1 MAELDP
7 CPYCG
12 QDGFGNAGA
21 RTQHVNACQ
30 RDAEK
35 YTNQQQQT
43 QPDTVD
49 SNGSSSGAE
58 PSLRQTTQ
66 TTPDDN
72 ALASAG
78 EDMASGLSATLDE
91 DAPVETR
98 KEGVKNLASLAG
110 GLLNGVMD
118 YKAKKEQVEEERA
131 RNVDLQQ
138 TQDKPSCEC
147 GLTFSR
153 IPQNAQRVSCPECG
167 REYEVR

>member
-1 MAELDP
+1 MTELDP

-12 QDGFGNAGA
+12 RDGFGNAGG
-21 RTQHVNACQ
+21 RTQHVNSC
-30 RDAEK
+30 RREAESD
-35 YTNQQQQT
+35 TQQPRPAT
-43 QPDTVD
+43 AD
-49 SNGSSSGAE
+49 SNTSSGGREA
-58 PSLRQTTQ
+58 SLRQTTQ

-72 ALASAG
+72 ALATAG